1 MSSESFIDGLECL
14 KISKAINSKL
24 SSLEKEYIM
33 KQRKEQYKQLLL
45 DNINFIRDSDI
56 IYFKICLESEL
67 INFQE
72 ILDELNDS
80 SSIVVP
86 TCHDSLVIERDQNYR
101 MTCIELNTDKNREK
115 LVKEYISELIAK
127 RTNWKVDKS
136 FYNTQRKKFEI
147 RVSNPCQTI
156 CFTTSFN

>member
-14 KISKAINSKL
+14 KMSKPINTKL

-56 IYFKICLESEL
+56 IKFKICLESE
-67 INFQE
+67 IISFQE
-72 ILDELNDS
+72 ILDELNNS

-86 TCHDSLVIERDQNYR
+86 TCHDSLVIEKDQNYR
-101 MTCIELNTDKNREK
+101 MTCIVLNSDRNREK
-115 LVKEYISELIAK
+115 LVKEYISELIPK
-127 RTNWKVDKS
+127 QTNWKVDKS
-136 FYNTQRKKFEI
+136 YYNNEKKKFEI
-147 RVSNPCQTI
+147 RVSNPCQEV
-156 CFTTSFN
+156 CFTTSI